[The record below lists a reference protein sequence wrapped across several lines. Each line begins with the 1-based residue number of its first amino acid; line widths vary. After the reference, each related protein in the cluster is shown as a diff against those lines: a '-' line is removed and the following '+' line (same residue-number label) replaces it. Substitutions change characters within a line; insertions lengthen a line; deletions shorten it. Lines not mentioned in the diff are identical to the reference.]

1 MTPNQSLGAYAYRRV
16 ISFCMI
22 KGLVSRSCQMGVELL
37 AWKGQQSRRHNA
49 GGDNKLFYACAQ
61 KTGCCGSRASVEAPK
76 IVVTTGMKSPFRVFI
91 ASIALVLFAVVAP
104 IGSLSAQPTGEP
116 SKATEF
122 TFTVDVNRKVTLVEK
137 KTREIIAEDT
147 PPLPKDMT
155 KDYLRHLALDYTTFS
170 MKIGRIASN
179 SAFVIKD
186 DTMAKDGSYSA
197 AILRTDA
204 ASLRPSEAKPPSK
217 ERQ

>member
-1 MTPNQSLGAYAYRRV
+1 LRQSLWH
-16 ISFCMI
+16 C
-22 KGLVSRSCQMGVELL
+22 
-37 AWKGQQSRRHNA
+37 
-49 GGDNKLFYACAQ
+49 
-61 KTGCCGSRASVEAPK
+61 
-76 IVVTTGMKSPFRVFI
+76 
-91 ASIALVLFAVVAP
+91 FAVAGP
-104 IGSLSAQPTGEP
+104 LESLPAQPTGEP

-122 TFTVDVNRKVTLVEK
+122 TFTVDISRKVTLIEK
-137 KTREIIAEDT
+137 KTREIIAEDV

-155 KDYLRHLALDYTTFS
+155 KDYLRHLALDYTMFS

-197 AILRTDA
+197 TILRVDA
-204 ASLRPSEAKPPSK
+204 ASSLPAETKPPSK